1 MKVLQVALEA
11 KKATMREVDRGFE
24 QPIHEQLT
32 DVVAGDFVSDLQKV
46 G

>member
-1 MKVLQVALEA
+1 
-11 KKATMREVDRGFE
+11 MREIDRGFE

-32 DVVAGDFVSDLQKV
+32 DVVSENFVYDLQAV